1 MRLIDADKVEKDIRN
16 YADKKCCNGEIELA
30 NGILKTL
37 TVIKEQPTAYDVDK
51 VIEQIGKK
59 MFSAEL
65 HDNGWDGQTINELLC
80 MGDVYEIVK
89 AGGVDE

>member
-1 MRLIDADKVEKDIRN
+1 MSDNLISRKALISELIENYKQHMTLGNLVGYIR
-16 YADKKCCNGEIELA
+16 A
-30 NGILKTL
+30 
-37 TVIKEQPTAYDVDK
+37 QPVAYDTDK

-59 MFSAEL
+59 MFCAEL
-65 HDNGWDGQTINELLC
+65 HDNGWNGQTINGLLC